1 MILNGTP
8 WKLFQQNHHHILI
21 SWTEHSS
28 AAVKTRE
35 TGRTDAEANDIC
47 LKAIQCLKYFSFI
60 LSIFSFTVSP
70 SNMDSKH
77 QTSFDQKKKF
87 SYKCMKKLGL
97 GMLLQH
103 LPFSENRILVQEKHK
118 QNTLASWHTFTFFN

>member
-1 MILNGTP
+1 MIVGDGTKFDSMILCPRSVNTLSISNMIP
-8 WKLFQQNHHHILI
+8 QMDTLKLFQQNHHHILI

-60 LSIFSFTVSP
+60 LSIFSFHCFTF
-70 SNMDSKH
+70 MDSKH
-77 QTSFDQKKKF
+77 QTSFDPEEEESF
-87 SYKCMKKLGL
+87 LTNVWRS
-97 GMLLQH
+97 
-103 LPFSENRILVQEKHK
+103 
-118 QNTLASWHTFTFFN
+118 